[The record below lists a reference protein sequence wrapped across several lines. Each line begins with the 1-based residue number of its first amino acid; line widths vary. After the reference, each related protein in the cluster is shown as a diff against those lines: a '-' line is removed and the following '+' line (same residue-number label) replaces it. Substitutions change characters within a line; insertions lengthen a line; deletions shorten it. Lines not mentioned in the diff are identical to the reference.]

1 MDGSGGNIG
10 ESLCQLCAVVMHGRR
25 RRRSQGKSMTGKQDQ
40 QRSESDYLGTVQIPD
55 HALYGVNTVRGVEN
69 LTVSSRRVGT
79 QREFVRA
86 FALCKW
92 AAALANR
99 DLGVIDV
106 PQCDAIVSACKE
118 LADGPLDAFMVVDL
132 LEGSGG
138 TSTNMNVNEVL
149 ANRAQQMLGGKA
161 GVYDL
166 VHPNDHVNR
175 SQSTND
181 VYPAA
186 MKIATHALLEPLMA
200 EVRALAA
207 SFKVK
212 AEDFSQMLHL
222 GRTCLQDAQP
232 MTLGQLFGGYA
243 SLTCRLAD
251 EISRV
256 RDSLLALPL
265 GGTAIGTGFG
275 APKGYK
281 ARVYAHLGQITG
293 VAYRSAEDP
302 FDAMQNLDTFV
313 RVSGELRTCA
323 TSLGKIA
330 SDLILLSSG
339 PNGGVSELELPAVQA
354 GSSIMPG
361 KINPVLP
368 MSMVQIGF
376 AVTGN
381 DVCVAQAN
389 QAGQLEINH
398 FEPVVADRI
407 FDSIHLLQNGVR
419 LFRQKCVDGIRAHAS
434 ANEDRLMRSS
444 AIATALIP
452 RLGYAKVSA
461 LVRQATLQNRNLLDV
476 LQEQNLLSRDQ
487 ALALT
492 RDSTVIDR

>member
-1 MDGSGGNIG
+1 MP
-10 ESLCQLCAVVMHGRR
+10 E
-25 RRRSQGKSMTGKQDQ
+25 Q
-40 QRSESDYLGTVQIPD
+40 QPLERSESDYLGTVQIPAD
-55 HALYGVNTVRGVEN
+55 ALYGVNTVRGVDN
-69 LTVSSRRVGT
+69 LTVSKRPIGSE
-79 QREFVRA
+79 REFVRA

-99 DLGVIDV
+99 DVGVLNEA
-106 PQCDAIVSACKE
+106 QCQAIVQACRE
-118 LADGPLDAFMVVDL
+118 LAAGQHDGHMVVDF

-138 TSTNMNVNEVL
+138 TSSNMNANEVV
-149 ANRAQQMLGGKA
+149 ANRAQQLLGGKP
-161 GVYDL
+161 GVYNQ

-186 MKIATHALLEPLMA
+186 MKIAAHALLVPLIA
-200 EVRALAA
+200 ELDALAA
-207 SFKVK
+207 SLQAKAVEFK
-212 AEDFSQMLHL
+212 EILHL

-232 MTLGQLFGGYA
+232 MMLGQLFEGYA
-243 SLTCRLAD
+243 ALSTRLGSELEAVRADLT
-251 EISRV
+251 
-256 RDSLLALPL
+256 ALPL

-281 ARVYAHLGQITG
+281 ARVYAHLAELTG
-293 VAYRSAEDP
+293 VDFRAASNP
-302 FDAMQNLDTFV
+302 FDAMQNLDTFT

-339 PNGGVSELELPAVQA
+339 PNGGIAELELPAVQP

-361 KINPVLP
+361 KINPVVP
-368 MSMVQIGF
+368 MGMVQIGF
-376 AVTGN
+376 AVVGN

-398 FEPVVADRI
+398 FEPVVADRLY
-407 FDSIHLLQNGVR
+407 DSIHLLRNGIR
-419 LFRQKCVDGIRAHAS
+419 LFREKCIDGIRANAHI
-434 ANEDRLMRSS
+434 NEQHLLNST

-452 RLGYAKVSA
+452 KLGYAKVSKI
-461 LVRQATLQNRNLLDV
+461 VREAAAQNQCLLDV
-476 LQEQNLLSRDQ
+476 LQERGLLSRGEAIQ
-487 ALALT
+487 LT
-492 RDSTVIDR
+492 RDSTVVDA